1 MLSSYKRDKKTNYAW
16 IENWTYNGCKW
27 LDGLNGETN
36 TDQTKGK
43 KKNKPYD
50 NNNNNDRRRAMVERE
65 HMTTSTKK

>member
-1 MLSSYKRDKKTNYAW
+1 MMLSSYKRDKKTNYAW

-43 KKNKPYD
+43 KKNPYD